1 MTGPKQFNFVGF
13 SNPEVDLLLEE
24 GRGTFDP
31 EKRKKAYF
39 RIQEI
44 LAEEQPYVFLYVPDA
59 LPVVQSRFHGIHP
72 ALAGITYNFTKWYV
86 PKPLQKYRIQ
96 P

>member
-1 MTGPKQFNFVGF
+1 MAVQDLAVGR
-13 SNPEVDLLLEE
+13 S
-24 GRGTFDP
+24 TFDI

-59 LPVVQSRFHGIHP
+59 LPVVQKRFHGIHSAP
-72 ALAGITYNFTKWYV
+72 AGITYNFPKWYV
-86 PKPLQKYRIQ
+86 PKALQKYRIQ